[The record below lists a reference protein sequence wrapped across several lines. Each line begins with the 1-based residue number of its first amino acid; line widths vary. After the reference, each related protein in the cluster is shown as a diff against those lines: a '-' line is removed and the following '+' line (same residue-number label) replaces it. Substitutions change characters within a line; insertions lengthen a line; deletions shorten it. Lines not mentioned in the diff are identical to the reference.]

1 MSPSPRLGPQEWSAI
16 RVMAPFGSGVVFVSL
31 HGVPSLPHERYELPL
46 RRIAC
51 PPTWRTTND
60 DLFRRST
67 AVQIV
72 AIGWAY
78 VVLMMVLAE
87 ALGPGGSV
95 LGAIVTLLLYG
106 VLPIA
111 IVLYVG
117 GARGRARA
125 RRQAATAERA
135 GTPGSPASGGVDPGG
150 GGQAAGDA
158 VASIREEA

>member
-1 MSPSPRLGPQEWSAI
+1 M
-16 RVMAPFGSGVVFVSL
+16 VAPFGSGVVFVSL
-31 HGVPSLPHERYELPL
+31 HSVPSLPHEQYKLPL
-46 RRIAC
+46 GRIAC

-60 DLFRRST
+60 DLLRRST

-95 LGAIVTLLLYG
+95 LGAIITLLLYG

-111 IVLYVG
+111 LVLYVG

-125 RRQAATAERA
+125 RRHAEAAGRA
-135 GTPGSPASGGVDPGG
+135 GSGDVDPGG

-158 VASIREEA
+158 VAAVREEA